1 MLFKNFKKFRK
12 PMMFCKMQAQLK
24 EKNKKINNQEDKPR
38 KVLNMMISPQIR
50 EQLKTFKEDL
60 EKNSKIHILIN
71 Q

>member
-1 MLFKNFKKFRK
+1 
-12 PMMFCKMQAQLK
+12 MQAQLK